1 MELSKYDDA
10 CRALQLCLSVD
21 EAKDISDKWI
31 ALRDYAKRSIN
42 LELERTAAE
51 IRIRAKRRIGE
62 ISKTLVKAPS
72 GRAAVSLPT
81 AGESKTKTL
90 AAAGISKGEQYRCE
104 KLASVPSED
113 FESYVAKS
121 REGSRIVTSNDL
133 LKRFTNP
140 KAHVSHNSGEN
151 EWYTPSVIIDA
162 AREVLGGIALDPA
175 SCAEAN
181 EVVQA
186 DRYYDAE
193 TNGLMQPWV
202 GTVWLNP
209 PYSQPLIAQFINK
222 LLAERDNIKAAIT
235 LTNNGTET
243 GYGQSLLALCDAV
256 CFPDKRIK
264 FTNGDGESTGS
275 PLQGQMICYFGSD
288 RDRFRQCFQFRG
300 RVLYDAH

>member
-1 MELSKYDDA
+1 
-10 CRALQLCLSVD
+10 
-21 EAKDISDKWI
+21 
-31 ALRDYAKRSIN
+31 
-42 LELERTAAE
+42 
-51 IRIRAKRRIGE
+51 
-62 ISKTLVKAPS
+62 
-72 GRAAVSLPT
+72 
-81 AGESKTKTL
+81 
-90 AAAGISKGEQYRCE
+90 
-104 KLASVPSED
+104 
-113 FESYVAKS
+113 
-121 REGSRIVTSNDL
+121 
-133 LKRFTNP
+133 
-140 KAHVSHNSGEN
+140 VSHNSGEN
-151 EWYTPSVIIDA
+151 EWYTPSVIIGA

-209 PYSQPLIAQFINK
+209 PYSQPLIAQFVNK